1 MAIEVRQLVIK
12 STVVKEGA
20 DTRRQST
27 PAELDLREVKA
38 EILAECKQ
46 AIADALRESRER

>member
-20 DTRRQST
+20 DTRKHSV
-27 PAELDLREVKA
+27 PSELDLREVKA
-38 EILAECKQ
+38 EILSECKQ